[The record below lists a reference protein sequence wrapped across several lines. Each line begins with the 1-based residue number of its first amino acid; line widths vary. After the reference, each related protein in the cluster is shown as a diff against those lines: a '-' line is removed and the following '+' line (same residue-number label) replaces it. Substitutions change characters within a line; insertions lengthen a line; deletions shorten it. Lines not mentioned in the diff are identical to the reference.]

1 MTNLKLKSMILEK
14 FRYQSDFAQAV
25 GISEDRLSRLI
36 RGRKRPNETDK
47 LRIAKALEVRPEEIF
62 PN

>member
-1 MTNLKLKSMILEK
+1 MILEK